1 MYVLCVQDEDE
12 SQAKEEALKRYAEK
26 KSKSKSFCMHL
37 QYTRVFLEIFQRGE
51 DRSKGT
57 L

>member
-26 KSKSKSFCMHL
+26 KSKSKSFCMRL
-37 QYTRVFLEIFQRGE
+37 QYTRVFFL
-51 DRSKGT
+51 
-57 L
+57 